1 VLFPVFDM
9 LANNM
14 IGDNP
19 ALVEELRW
27 VALHAV
33 CCTMHEG
40 WVPCLRMHS
49 LEGPGFMREIV
60 ATDILLAR
68 GTFASATPVSGFM
81 VALL

>member
-1 VLFPVFDM
+1 MRSSICAQEQLADGCLHVFNSSCHPSGTGKVLFPVFDM

-27 VALHAV
+27 VALYAV

-40 WVPCLRMHS
+40 WISMPS
-49 LEGPGFMREIV
+49 N
-60 ATDILLAR
+60 
-68 GTFASATPVSGFM
+68 
-81 VALL
+81 ALT